1 MWLICSLGDRPSGRL
16 TGWMTGWLAVEFFF
30 RPSFF
35 VFKFLFNFYYSKPLL
50 LKMTFFFLWTLAK
63 MRNSETMW
71 ILVFN
76 ACTFAKNAHFC
87 NMMDSFKLL
96 NIFFRIQIDELIR
109 TCQLFEYCFHETWG
123 LASFP
128 PLTTRLLKQICISI
142 TLFTNFT
149 DEQLFNTTSNDISRW
164 N

>member
-1 MWLICSLGDRPSGRL
+1 
-16 TGWMTGWLAVEFFF
+16 
-30 RPSFF
+30 
-35 VFKFLFNFYYSKPLL
+35 
-50 LKMTFFFLWTLAK
+50 MTFFILWTLAK
-63 MRNSETMW
+63 MRNSEMMW

-109 TCQLFEYCFHETWG
+109 TCQLFEYCLNETWG

-128 PLTTRLLKQICISI
+128 ALTTRLFKQIYISI

-149 DEQLFNTTSNDISRW
+149 DEQLLTPLQTTLVDETKFCKMKLRTTWIVFLSKYSSVGLNCKLHVHERFFLGRLFRS
-164 N
+164 

>member
-1 MWLICSLGDRPSGRL
+1 
-16 TGWMTGWLAVEFFF
+16 
-30 RPSFF
+30 
-35 VFKFLFNFYYSKPLL
+35 
-50 LKMTFFFLWTLAK
+50 MTFFILWTLAK
-63 MRNSETMW
+63 MRNSEMMW

-109 TCQLFEYCFHETWG
+109 TCQLFEYCLNETWG

-128 PLTTRLLKQICISI
+128 ALTTRLFKQIYISI

-149 DEQLFNTTSNDISRW
+149 DEQLLTPLQTTLVDETKFCKQLSMMKLRTTWIVFLSSIQVLDLTANYMFTSDSFLDGSFEANVIM
-164 N
+164 